1 MNLKSP
7 WRTFQSRGLT
17 PALTTRTW
25 TSSAAGAG
33 SGTLSKASTSGPPYP
48 CILTAFMLVDM
59 AACTDYV
66 VRCRHRNKWADVKH
80 KVADSETLVGD
91 LLDLRAFCLVTD
103 LRSVT
108 SAAKIMGESKA
119 TVSRRIARLEQILGV
134 SLLKRT
140 PRLVEPTEDGMAYR
154 TRVGEV
160 LELLGDA
167 NTTVR
172 GARATPS
179 GHLRVTS
186 APEFNGLLAPLVAE
200 FAEQYPDVVVDLL
213 VTEQVVDLG
222 AEHVDVALRVAARL
236 PDSQLVAHRLLDL
249 VAIAVASPG
258 YIRRSRAPKRLEE
271 LEDHRVVQV
280 GAVRMTR
287 SLPLTRVDGTGGTV
301 ELRLR
306 PAMLASDMNFVKEAV
321 LAGAGVAFL
330 PTVVVEKELAEQ
342 RLVHVLKPYRTAGAA
357 LYLIYRG
364 GRFLAPKVR
373 AFRDFVLKSFSAPA
387 LPPD

>member
-1 MNLKSP
+1 
-7 WRTFQSRGLT
+7 
-17 PALTTRTW
+17 
-25 TSSAAGAG
+25 
-33 SGTLSKASTSGPPYP
+33 
-48 CILTAFMLVDM
+48 M
-59 AACTDYV
+59 AACPGYV
-66 VRCRHRNKWADVKH
+66 VRCSNRNKWANMKH

-119 TVSRRIARLEQILGV
+119 TVSRRIARLEQVLGV

-140 PRLVEPTEDGMAYR
+140 PRLVEPTEDGLAYR

-186 APEFNGLLAPLVAE
+186 APEFNGLLAPLVTA
-200 FAEQYPDVVVDLL
+200 FGDRYPDVVVDML

-222 AEHVDVALRVAARL
+222 AEHVDVALRVASRL
-236 PDSQLVAHRLLDL
+236 PDSQLIAHRLLEL
-249 VAIAVASPG
+249 VAIAVAAPG
-258 YIRRSRAPKRLEE
+258 YLRRFRAPTRLDD
-271 LEDHRVVQV
+271 LEQHRIVQI

-287 SLPLTRVDGTGGTV
+287 SLPVSRVDGTGSTV

-306 PAMLASDMNFVKEAV
+306 PAILASDMNFVKQAV

-330 PTVVVEKELAEQ
+330 PTVVVEKELGER
-342 RLVHVLKPYRTAGAA
+342 RLVHVLEAYRAAGAA
-357 LYLIYRG
+357 LYLLYQG

-373 AFRDFVLKSFSAPA
+373 AFRDFVLASFSAPA

>member
-1 MNLKSP
+1 M
-7 WRTFQSRGLT
+7 
-17 PALTTRTW
+17 
-25 TSSAAGAG
+25 
-33 SGTLSKASTSGPPYP
+33 
-48 CILTAFMLVDM
+48 
-59 AACTDYV
+59 
-66 VRCRHRNKWADVKH
+66 KH
-80 KVADSETLVGD
+80 EVADSETLVGD

-119 TVSRRIARLEQILGV
+119 TVSRRIARLEQVLGV

-140 PRLVEPTEDGMAYR
+140 PRLVEPTEDGLAYR

-172 GARATPS
+172 GARAVPS

-186 APEFNGLLAPLVAE
+186 PPEFNGLLAPLVAA
-200 FAEQYPDVVVDLL
+200 FGDRYPDVLVDLL
-213 VTEQVVDLG
+213 VTEQVVDLA
-222 AEHVDVALRVAARL
+222 AEHVDVALRVAGRL
-236 PDSQLVAHRLLDL
+236 PDSRLIAHRLLDL
-249 VAIAVASPG
+249 VAIAVAAPG
-258 YIRRSRAPKRLEE
+258 YLRRFRAPKRLED
-271 LEDHRVVQV
+271 LDDHRIVQL

-287 SLPLTRVDGTGGTV
+287 SLPVSRVDGTGGTI

-306 PAMLASDMNFVKEAV
+306 PAILASDMNFVKEAV

-330 PTVVVEKELAEQ
+330 PTVVVDRELGEH
-342 RLVHVLKPYRTAGAA
+342 RLAHVLRPYRAAGAA
-357 LYLIYRG
+357 LFLLYQG
-364 GRFLAPKVR
+364 GRFLPPKVR
-373 AFRDFVLKSFSAPA
+373 AFRDFVLGSFSAPA